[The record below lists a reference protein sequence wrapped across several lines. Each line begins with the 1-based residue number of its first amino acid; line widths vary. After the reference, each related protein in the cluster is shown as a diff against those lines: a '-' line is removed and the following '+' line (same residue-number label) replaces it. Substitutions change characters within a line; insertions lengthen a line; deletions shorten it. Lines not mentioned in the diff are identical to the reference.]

1 VGSIFSVTEALVA
14 ERPEKKPAMP
24 APHGG
29 GMGDM
34 DF

>member
-1 VGSIFSVTEALVA
+1 MVA
-14 ERPEKKPAMP
+14 ERPEKKSAAP
-24 APHGG
+24 APHG